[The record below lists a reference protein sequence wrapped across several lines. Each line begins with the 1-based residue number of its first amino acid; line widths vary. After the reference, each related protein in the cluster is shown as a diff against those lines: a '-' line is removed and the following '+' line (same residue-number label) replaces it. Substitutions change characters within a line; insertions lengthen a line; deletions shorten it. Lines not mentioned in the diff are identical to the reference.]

1 MAISD
6 YDELDDESENALVV
20 SRRELAKWTR
30 ATAITAACNTHIQ
43 ASTSPSRSII
53 TDPKDATLR
62 SPPTVR
68 VKAHDE
74 SDQHG
79 GDDGACSVGVVER
92 GDSDQTIAEDG

>member
-6 YDELDDESENALVV
+6 YDELDDGSENALVV

-30 ATAITAACNTHIQ
+30 ATTIPAACNTHNQ
-43 ASTSPSRSII
+43 ESTSPSRSIT

-62 SPPTVR
+62 SPAAVR
-68 VKAHDE
+68 VTAQDE
-74 SDQHG
+74 GDQHG
-79 GDDGACSVGVVER
+79 GEDGACSVGVVER